1 MIFVKVFFQ
10 SFFLFFFFVPVVSFL
25 KNNYILTNT
34 KQLATKV
41 KTMLYTI
48 AFQISQYFCHL
59 LRTIGKKSKMFI

>member
-10 SFFLFFFFVPVVSFL
+10 SFFLFFFLPVVSFL
-25 KNNYILTNT
+25 KNNYILTYT

-48 AFQISQYFCHL
+48 AFQISQCFCHL